1 MQPRAVD
8 ESSVIMTELILPND
22 ANALGNCMGG
32 RVMHLIDI
40 AAAIAARR
48 HARAT
53 CVTAAIDEIVFHHP
67 VPVGSVLVL
76 EASVNDAGK
85 TSMEVGVRV
94 EMESAVSG
102 IRSHCAS
109 AYLTFVA
116 LDEHGRPTPVPPLL
130 SKTKEQERRRKE
142 AAERRAR
149 RLARLKERGRGSGKG
164 G

>member
-1 MQPRAVD
+1 MARTVE
-8 ESSVIMTELILPND
+8 ESSVIMTEMVLPND

-76 EASVNDAGK
+76 QASVNHAGR

-94 EMESAVSG
+94 EMEKAASG
-102 IRSHCAS
+102 LRSHCAS

-116 LDEHGRPTPVPPLL
+116 LDETGQPTPVPPLL
-130 SKTKEQERRRKE
+130 AKTKEQQRRQRE
-142 AAERRAR
+142 AAERRGR
-149 RLARLKERGRGSGKG
+149 RLARLEERGRGPGKG

>member
-1 MQPRAVD
+1 MEPRAADDSTVM
-8 ESSVIMTELILPND
+8 MTEMVMPND

-53 CVTAAIDEIVFHHP
+53 CVTAAIDEIVFHQA

-76 EASVNDAGK
+76 EASVNHAGK

-94 EMESAVSG
+94 EMESAASG
-102 IRSHCAS
+102 LRSHCAS

-116 LDEHGRPTPVPPLL
+116 LDENGRPTPVPPLL
-130 SKTKEQERRRKE
+130 ARTKEQQRRQREAVERRS
-142 AAERRAR
+142 R
-149 RLARLKERGRGSGKG
+149 RLARLKGRGKG
-164 G
+164 

>member
-1 MQPRAVD
+1 MEARAAD
-8 ESSVIMTELILPND
+8 ESAVIMTELVLPND

-48 HARAT
+48 HARLT

-76 EASVNDAGK
+76 HASVNLAGK

-94 EMESAVSG
+94 EMESAAAG
-102 IRSHCAS
+102 QRSHCAS

-116 LDEHGRPTPVPPLL
+116 LDENGRPAPVPPLVT
-130 SKTKEQERRRKE
+130 KTKEQQRRQRE

-149 RLARLKERGRGSGKG
+149 RLARLKERGRG
-164 G
+164 

>member
-1 MQPRAVD
+1 MEPRPVD
-8 ESSVIMTELILPND
+8 DSCVIMTELVLPND

-53 CVTAAIDEIVFHHP
+53 CVTAAVDEIVFHHP

-76 EASVNDAGK
+76 QASVNDAGR

-130 SKTKEQERRRKE
+130 AKTREQERRRRE

-149 RLARLKERGRGSGKG
+149 RLARLKERGRGAGKG

>member
-1 MQPRAVD
+1 MQSRPVE
-8 ESSVIMTELILPND
+8 ESAVIMTELVLPND

-76 EASVNDAGK
+76 EASVNHAGK

-94 EMESAVSG
+94 EMESATSG
-102 IRSHCAS
+102 LRSHCAS

-116 LDEHGRPTPVPPLL
+116 LDENGRPTPVPGLVAR
-130 SKTKEQERRRKE
+130 TKEQQRRQRE

-149 RLARLKERGRGSGKG
+149 RLERLKGRGG
-164 G
+164 

>member
-1 MQPRAVD
+1 MEARPVD
-8 ESSVIMTELILPND
+8 ESTAIMTEMVMPND

-53 CVTAAIDEIVFHHP
+53 CVTAAIDEIVFHLA

-76 EASVNDAGK
+76 QASVNHAGK

-94 EMESAVSG
+94 EMESAASG
-102 IRSHCAS
+102 RRSHCAS

-116 LDEHGRPTPVPPLL
+116 LDENGHPTPVPPVLAR
-130 SKTKEQERRRKE
+130 TKEQQRRQRE
-142 AAERRAR
+142 AEERRAR
-149 RLARLKERGRGSGKG
+149 RLARLKERGKG
-164 G
+164 

>member
-1 MQPRAVD
+1 MEPRAVE
-8 ESSVIMTELILPND
+8 ESSVIMTELVLPND

-53 CVTAAIDEIVFHHP
+53 CVTAAIDEIVFHAP

-76 EASVNDAGK
+76 HASVNHAGK

-94 EMESAVSG
+94 EMESAASG
-102 IRSHCAS
+102 LRSHCAS

-116 LDEHGRPTPVPPLL
+116 LDENGRPTPVVPLL
-130 SKTKEQERRRKE
+130 AKTKEQQRRQRE
-142 AAERRAR
+142 AAGRRDR
-149 RLARLKERGRGSGKG
+149 RLARMKERGGRG
-164 G
+164 

>member
-1 MQPRAVD
+1 MEPRVVGD
-8 ESSVIMTELILPND
+8 SSVIMTELILPND

-76 EASVNDAGK
+76 HASVNDAGT

-94 EMESAVSG
+94 EMESAASG
-102 IRSHCAS
+102 LRSHCAS

-116 LDEHGRPTPVPPLL
+116 LDENHRPTPVPPLR
-130 SKTKEQERRRKE
+130 TATAEQKRRQQE
-142 AAERRAR
+142 AAARRAR
-149 RLARLKERGRGSGKG
+149 RLARLKERNGGEGKG
-164 G
+164 